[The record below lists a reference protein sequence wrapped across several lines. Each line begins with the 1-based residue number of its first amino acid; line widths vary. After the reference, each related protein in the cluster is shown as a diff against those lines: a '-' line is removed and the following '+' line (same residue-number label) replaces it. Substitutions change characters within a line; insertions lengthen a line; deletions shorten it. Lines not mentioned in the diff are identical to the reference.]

1 MFKDPWSIHV
11 FVASKWWTDQ
21 ARGLLKELEFQRL
34 AAELD
39 DEHQDLRA
47 QVGVIKVAMDEH
59 QTGNATESV
68 AILHFNNGMMDCDTA
83 HYPEKKGDGSV

>member
-1 MFKDPWSIHV
+1 MF
-11 FVASKWWTDQ
+11 FASKWLADQ
-21 ARGLLKELEFQRL
+21 THGLLKELEFQRL

-59 QTGNATESV
+59 TQKP
-68 AILHFNNGMMDCDTA
+68 LKF
-83 HYPEKKGDGSV
+83 